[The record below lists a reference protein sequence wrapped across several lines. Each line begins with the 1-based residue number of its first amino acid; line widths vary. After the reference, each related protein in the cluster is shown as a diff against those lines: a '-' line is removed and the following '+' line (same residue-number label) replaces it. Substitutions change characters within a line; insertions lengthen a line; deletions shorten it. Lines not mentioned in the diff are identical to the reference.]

1 MRATS
6 GLCGIWMS
14 GGAEPARQHR
24 CSRSSTS
31 APPEG
36 RVVMTRLGGRVDKKI
51 SAPEVI
57 SSHSIW
63 EYTSQRSN
71 QQSMEFVK
79 GQPA

>member
-1 MRATS
+1 
-6 GLCGIWMS
+6 
-14 GGAEPARQHR
+14 
-24 CSRSSTS
+24 
-31 APPEG
+31 
-36 RVVMTRLGGRVDKKI
+36 MTRLGGRVDKKI